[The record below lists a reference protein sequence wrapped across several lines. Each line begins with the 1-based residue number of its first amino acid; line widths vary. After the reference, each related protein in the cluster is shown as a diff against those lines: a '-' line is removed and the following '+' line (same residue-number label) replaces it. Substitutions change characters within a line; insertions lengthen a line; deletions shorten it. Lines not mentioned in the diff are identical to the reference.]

1 MLLDTCNLQIKKG
14 VLMMK
19 SMNRKDFTTDQSKQP
34 PRKVVEKDVG
44 KAVRIPTIYYDILRE
59 KAFKENTTIKS
70 LLEDILDKS
79 EISKHK

>member
-1 MLLDTCNLQIKKG
+1 
-14 VLMMK
+14 MMK

-44 KAVRIPTIYYDILRE
+44 KAVRIPTVYYDILRE